1 MYKLLG
7 GANIFIKHQIVVYS
21 KNITASTMG
30 RGYFFF
36 CSNTWATIFNL
47 SCVKRGLLA
56 YLSVL
61 ILGFLS

>member
-1 MYKLLG
+1 
-7 GANIFIKHQIVVYS
+7 
-21 KNITASTMG
+21 MG
-30 RGYFFF
+30 RGYFF
-36 CSNTWATIFNL
+36 CSSTWAPIINL